1 MDSIENRDGEPVAQ
15 EPRHRPLAANAIGL
29 TDGVILGLASAAVGV
44 DLVAALAPMADASG
58 YGAVLA
64 LLIGYIPLL
73 GIGLAFYY
81 LNRWRPDVG
90 ISYAWVGR
98 AVNPY
103 LGAFVG
109 LIVILAFV
117 ISNAFV
123 IIPAASTLLTLF
135 SDTLPSDNMAITI
148 TGTLMLIAITV
159 LVVSG
164 IRIAARFQW
173 VFVTVELLV
182 LTVFAVWAFIHAVRD
197 GGPGTAIPSLS
208 WFSLD
213 GAGGTAG
220 LLSGVLISV
229 FWYSGWE
236 TAVVVNEETKSRFRN
251 PGLAGIGAITGL
263 MVVSAVLC
271 TFFLSAVSPANMNEH
286 AETWLADLGVTLAG
300 PTWGKILALVLA
312 TSFIGAMETT
322 IITFG
327 RVAFSMGRDGVLPR
341 AFASVNDRTK
351 TPWVAMIVL
360 SVPSLVI
367 FLVSLWSE
375 EGTLGTIFSNLSAS
389 LGLIFSVYYILT
401 AVAAIVILRR
411 VVLRRPGAFVA
422 GLLLP
427 GLAIVILV
435 WAGYESFIGLS
446 QSAVI
451 TVVGTLALA
460 IVTVIASR
468 FLIGSGFYKD
478 TAGTETEYVDGAS

>member
-1 MDSIENRDGEPVAQ
+1 M
-15 EPRHRPLAANAIGL
+15 
-29 TDGVILGLASAAVGV
+29 
-44 DLVAALAPMADASG
+44 
-58 YGAVLA
+58 
-64 LLIGYIPLL
+64 
-73 GIGLAFYY
+73 
-81 LNRWRPDVG
+81 
-90 ISYAWVGR
+90 
-98 AVNPY
+98 
-103 LGAFVG
+103 
-109 LIVILAFV
+109 
-117 ISNAFV
+117 
-123 IIPAASTLLTLF
+123 LF
-135 SDTLPSDNMAITI
+135 RS
-148 TGTLMLIAITV
+148 
-159 LVVSG
+159 
-164 IRIAARFQW
+164 
-173 VFVTVELLV
+173 
-182 LTVFAVWAFIHAVRD
+182 
-197 GGPGTAIPSLS
+197 
-208 WFSLD
+208 
-213 GAGGTAG
+213 
-220 LLSGVLISV
+220 
-229 FWYSGWE
+229 
-236 TAVVVNEETKSRFRN
+236 
-251 PGLAGIGAITGL
+251 
-263 MVVSAVLC
+263 
-271 TFFLSAVSPANMNEH
+271 
-286 AETWLADLGVTLAG
+286 AG